1 MTVGALEFDSDSLA
15 NVTYSRSIG
24 NCGMYGMT
32 TSQLTADC
40 YLDDLT
46 SQMLAGMIQPNTPVV
61 LSVGKVGFANKFPEF
76 ILGSADLSA
85 KGVLKITAYDKCSN
99 ADVKFLPGT
108 QFTEKDASGNKNMYS
123 AIDVLNAAAGQIG
136 FDKVTYSDTIVMPS
150 LYYSEFVGKT
160 CRQIFEEISKFG
172 GAWYAD
178 GKNLNLLP
186 YCYINNSFNA
196 DDDERTEL
204 ITMGGKEIT
213 HAYITDGTYS
223 KTYEYGSG
231 EWWYKTQSVSG
242 QYLIGKQSCD
252 TAAAN
257 IVGKK
262 YNAWKIDKIITD
274 GMITPAMAYGGT
286 YIPLDVSISF
296 GLLDIVASVGAP
308 AVSQSYTDYSDEKER
323 ALSDKVNKNTI
334 YKNVFI
340 NENDGFT
347 YTYYEEDDDT

>member
-1 MTVGALEFDSDSLA
+1 MEFDSDSLA
-15 NVTYSRSIG
+15 NVTFSRSLG

-46 SQMLAGMIQPNTPVV
+46 SQMLAGMIQPDTPVTFT
-61 LSVGKVGFANKFPEF
+61 VGEIGFMNAFPEF
-76 ILGSADLSA
+76 ILGTADLSA
-85 KGVLKITAYDKCSN
+85 KGVLKITAYDRCAN

-108 QFTEKDASGNKNMYS
+108 QFTEKDASGKKNMYS
-123 AIDVLNAAAGQIG
+123 AILVLDAAAGQIG
-136 FDKVTYSDTIVMPS
+136 FSKAAYYGDIRLPS

-160 CRQIFEEISKFG
+160 CRQIFEEFSKFG
-172 GAWYAD
+172 GTWYAD
-178 GKNLNLLP
+178 GENISLLP
-186 YCYINNSFNA
+186 YCSINGTFTVGK
-196 DDDERTEL
+196 DERTEL
-204 ITMGGKEIT
+204 ISMGGKEIT

-231 EWWYKTQSVSG
+231 EWYKTQSVSG

-252 TAAAN
+252 TVAGN

-262 YNAWKIDKIITD
+262 YKAWKIDSLVTD
-274 GMITPAMAYGGT
+274 TMITPAMAFDGT
-286 YIPLDVSISF
+286 YIPLDVNISF

-334 YKNVFI
+334 YKNVYI

-347 YTYYEEDDDT
+347 YTYYEEDGTS